1 MLSRLLRCVAFFLR
15 ALRFAARGP
24 SAERVVSPLRGSSRL
39 QTFSQRLRAGLN
51 NFAPS
56 GLAFFCI
63 QLFVVCTQLLCLSLD
78 MKTLGGRKMFKKV
91 VSPLRGSS
99 RLQTFSQRLLAGL
112 NNFAPSGLAFFC
124 IQLFVVCTQLLCLS
138 L

>member
-1 MLSRLLRCVAFFLR
+1 MCCFFLR
-15 ALRFAARGP
+15 ELRFAAARAFGRAGCVAP
-24 SAERVVSPLRGSSRL
+24 TGLAFFCIQLFVVCTQLLCLSLDMKTLGGRKMFKKVVSPLRGSSRL

-91 VSPLRGSS
+91 V
-99 RLQTFSQRLLAGL
+99 
-112 NNFAPSGLAFFC
+112 
-124 IQLFVVCTQLLCLS
+124 
-138 L
+138 